1 MIPKTNNKPLK
12 SITMQ
17 TKLTTKAIAQIGE
30 EIGVE
35 LGTQMVKGYQQANPS
50 DVHSYLIGRNIIDQI
65 LAQPGCVGIK
75 FYNAYNEIGEKTLV
89 YVGVD
94 ANGTAIMSY
103 SVVTE
108 FGQLEDQKG
117 IVADRVRTGGPVSRP
132 STSITED
139 QDWYQVD

>member
-1 MIPKTNNKPLK
+1 
-12 SITMQ
+12 MQ

-35 LGTQMVKGYQQANPS
+35 LGTQMVKGYQKANPS

-94 ANGTAIMSY
+94 ATGTAIMSY

-132 STSITED
+132 STSISED

>member
-1 MIPKTNNKPLK
+1 MLPKTNNKPLK

-75 FYNAYNEIGEKTLV
+75 FYNAYNEAGEKTLV

-94 ANGTAIMSY
+94 ATGAALMSY